1 MSPSGEPY
9 APSKTERQHGLVEV
23 FFEIDQLER
32 RCQIQTKT
40 PDMTR
45 ALRESS
51 VVHARALLEFFE
63 RSERSGDGDEIL
75 AADYAFPAEPIAIDE
90 TLRVRLESDLGR
102 LVYSRRTRLSSGR
115 GWTVGLLAAPV
126 LGRARRFI
134 DHLIDRVLPDLAPEA
149 IPAWRKLRQKVVA
162 RLSSLRTGAG
172 R

>member
-1 MSPSGEPY
+1 MSPSGEPC
-9 APSKTERQHGLVEV
+9 APSKAERQHGLVEV

-32 RCQIQTKT
+32 RCQFQAKT
-40 PDMTR
+40 PDATR

-51 VVHARALLEFFE
+51 VVHARALLAFFE
-63 RSERSGDGDEIL
+63 GAERSGGGDEML
-75 AADYAFPAEPIAIDE
+75 AADYRFPAEPIAIDE
-90 TLRVRLESDLGR
+90 TLRARLESDLGR
-102 LVYSRRTRLSSGR
+102 LAYSRRTRLSSGR

-162 RLSSLRTGAG
+162 RLSSLRTSAG
-172 R
+172 G